1 VSVAH
6 VDDMAVRL
14 PQLYRDG
21 ELARGLLGVAGVA
34 LEVLDED
41 RLSVQRSHWFD
52 RCVER
57 DHAARLAALLDI
69 APEPWQSLEQ
79 FRAWVH
85 AFRDALVERGAVT
98 RPAIQRFVEDYVAA
112 FNAASGAEV
121 IGDVVRWSDSPS
133 PSGPAFVENPP
144 RDRIERT
151 PTTGGIEP
159 LHQFELEHRGLEPSP
174 ASFLLVGLPEGPESV
189 PVVVNLTT
197 GRALLVLEQIRPGE
211 RLWLRSEGDAVTAR
225 LEGRDVSASLRSV
238 AAVVPGQAWAQ
249 EDVQTPAHPLVLL
262 PGVNRLW
269 FLPVAHR
276 DVRGL
281 DRFLLALAAGDLREG
296 RFDETPVDR
305 SLFYLD
311 PAVSLHAAWT
321 EAEPAAF
328 DVRLPAGALVHDAG
342 GLDASRRD
350 RDNLGGSLDGSVAR
364 LRAAGVRSRV
374 TLDPF
379 AERQFAQDALLSIQ
393 PLVQREIGPTGAD
406 STPDAGGI
414 FGVTEFDG
422 STFG

>member
-269 FLPVAHR
+269 FLPVASCSR
-276 DVRGL
+276 SRPATCGK
-281 DRFLLALAAGDLREG
+281 AASMRRPSTG
-296 RFDETPVDR
+296 RCSTSIPPSRSTRPGPRPSRPRSTSAFPPVH
-305 SLFYLD
+305 SC
-311 PAVSLHAAWT
+311 T
-321 EAEPAAF
+321 TPAASTP
-328 DVRLPAGALVHDAG
+328 RGATATTW
-342 GLDASRRD
+342 A
-350 RDNLGGSLDGSVAR
+350 AR
-364 LRAAGVRSRV
+364 WTARSRGCA
-374 TLDPF
+374 PR
-379 AERQFAQDALLSIQ
+379 ACAA
-393 PLVQREIGPTGAD
+393 A
-406 STPDAGGI
+406 
-414 FGVTEFDG
+414 
-422 STFG
+422 